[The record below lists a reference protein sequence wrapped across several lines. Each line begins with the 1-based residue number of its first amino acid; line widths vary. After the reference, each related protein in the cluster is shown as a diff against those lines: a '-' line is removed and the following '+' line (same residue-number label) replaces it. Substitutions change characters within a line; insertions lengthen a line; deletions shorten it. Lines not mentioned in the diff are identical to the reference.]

1 MRDTNR
7 SLWLAVIACVA
18 MGFFAKSPD
27 FFGEQQWITVAL
39 AVFTI
44 VIGFYGFW
52 IGLRGARAQRTMW
65 SWLAPGIHVFLL
77 ISFLAF
83 LGLWFKILIED

>member
-27 FFGEQQWITVAL
+27 FFGVQQWITVAL
-39 AVFTI
+39 ALFT
-44 VIGFYGFW
+44 VGIGFYGFW
-52 IGLRGARAQRTMW
+52 IGLRGARAQRTLW
-65 SWLAPGIHVFLL
+65 SWLAPGIHIFLV

-83 LGLWFKILIED
+83 VGLWLRVMAGK